1 MSEVTIF
8 GKGNR
13 LTFGKYKGMLIDD
26 IVALDPDYLVW
37 AHNNITWFEM
47 EESLLEDVMI
57 ALGNKPLEDRTPQGQ
72 TIKEPPRKAAQL
84 FDSLLDDTPF

>member
-1 MSEVTIF
+1 MAEVTIF

-13 LTFGKYKGMLIDD
+13 LTFGKYKGKLIDD
-26 IVALDPDYLVW
+26 IVGTDPDYLVW
-37 AHNNITWFEM
+37 AHNNIVWFEM

-72 TIKEPPRKAAQL
+72 TRKEPPRKAAHSYDPQE
-84 FDSLLDDTPF
+84 DDAPF